1 MYSVVLISDEIIKTI
16 SINDGQNISVLE
28 VSESFRVNENGYKQ
42 VFHRTNHLSV

>member
-28 VSESFRVNENGYKQ
+28 VSESFRVNENGYEL